1 MSYPLW
7 KDVVAYL
14 LVERPFNSNVK
25 SNHRED
31 QKNAVVPITAKFFE
45 DVFNDT
51 LEMVCL
57 FLYVKKKTDNLK
69 YCLIK
74 MEVCRVG
81 ESAPVR
87 KNMDDWQQEM

>member
-1 MSYPLW
+1 M
-7 KDVVAYL
+7 
-14 LVERPFNSNVK
+14 
-25 SNHRED
+25 
-31 QKNAVVPITAKFFE
+31 
-45 DVFNDT
+45 FNDT

-74 MEVCRVG
+74 TEACGVD

-87 KNMDDWQQEM
+87 KNIDDRQQWM

>member
-1 MSYPLW
+1 M
-7 KDVVAYL
+7 
-14 LVERPFNSNVK
+14 
-25 SNHRED
+25 
-31 QKNAVVPITAKFFE
+31 
-45 DVFNDT
+45 FNDT

-74 MEVCRVG
+74 TEVCRVG

-87 KNMDDWQQEM
+87 ENMDDRQQEIWQWIGNTNSTSELL

>member
-1 MSYPLW
+1 
-7 KDVVAYL
+7 
-14 LVERPFNSNVK
+14 
-25 SNHRED
+25 
-31 QKNAVVPITAKFFE
+31 
-45 DVFNDT
+45 
-51 LEMVCL
+51 MVCL

-87 KNMDDWQQEM
+87 KKYGWLATGDMTIDW